1 VELHGKKMFSD
12 VPSWVGERT
21 VISYPTSCQ
30 LHSTLNHMDYLQTPL
45 LTGFLGS
52 LDDDPFWGY
61 KMFIEI
67 EWSEFG
73 YSRSGVGKLK

>member
-1 VELHGKKMFSD
+1 
-12 VPSWVGERT
+12 
-21 VISYPTSCQ
+21 
-30 LHSTLNHMDYLQTPL
+30 MDYLQTPL